1 MRIIL
6 YGLGSRNSWPRCLLS
21 PTHLAL
27 ALRCANDHPT
37 CVVKLRNSNTEV
49 SSASWYMT
57 WNSNM
62 GSYAKKTVF
71 WASSFQSSSERGLG
85 PRSASF
91 SLSIVGMLQGKIDID
106 RKSFVVD
113 RSRTE
118 KGNIFGRNK
127 KAPIRNQSL
136 PGAKEVQVQE
146 EGIKPSAA
154 TGHKNRFQ
162 MLNCY
167 DVTAACS
174 SRNTILLQETHLYA
188 CCFVTKHHF

>member
-1 MRIIL
+1 
-6 YGLGSRNSWPRCLLS
+6 
-21 PTHLAL
+21 
-27 ALRCANDHPT
+27 
-37 CVVKLRNSNTEV
+37 
-49 SSASWYMT
+49 
-57 WNSNM
+57 M
-62 GSYAKKTVF
+62 GSYAKKL
-71 WASSFQSSSERGLG
+71 SFG
-85 PRSASF
+85 PVPFNQVVKEAQGREAPLFLCQLLECSKAKQTQ
-91 SLSIVGMLQGKIDID
+91 IANHLQLIG
-106 RKSFVVD
+106 
-113 RSRTE
+113 SRTE

-174 SRNTILLQETHLYA
+174 GRNTILLQERHLYA
-188 CCFVTKHHF
+188 CCFVTKHHFQQTCVSLLPFGQKPLAPHQLNHNIGMQLPKNHGIPQLV